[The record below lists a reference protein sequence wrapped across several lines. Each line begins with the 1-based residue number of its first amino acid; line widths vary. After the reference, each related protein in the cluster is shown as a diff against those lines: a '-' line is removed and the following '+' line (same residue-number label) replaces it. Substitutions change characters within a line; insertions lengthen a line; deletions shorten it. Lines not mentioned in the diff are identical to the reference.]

1 MTENVLKRVQKVA
14 EAALKSSDRK
24 VKIEAMLLCSEI
36 SSACP
41 VCRYDPAVKKW
52 LCFAVDS
59 VTAIGL
65 QLANQVTDF

>member
-52 LCFAVDS
+52 LWLVDS